1 MSTPKLKILLLGPPE
16 VTLDGKPVLIKRRLN
31 RALLFYLA
39 AQAYPVTREEVCD
52 LFWPDVPE
60 ETARKNLREALSR
73 LRTAIGLADL
83 IFSDG
88 EQLYLNP
95 ACIWVDYREMISLFS
110 PLMNSSE
117 MYRGSTLPEWMVAII
132 KEGFA
137 LCRASR
143 FMQGTTLRSAAGF
156 ENWLELN
163 NQTYRYTRIKVID
176 RLVDH
181 YISGGNLE
189 EALIWL
195 RRGIDTNPLDEDW
208 NYLTLICLR
217 DTGRIQEMI
226 DYVTYLEMLYLQQEE
241 ELAARFVDLKK
252 DAIAKKEIGNSI
264 QANWP
269 EEEEGE
275 APFISREDELE
286 QLNRS
291 LRKRGV
297 VLVQGEAGIGKTRLL
312 KQFFITQPFS
322 PRLFYCRAHPL
333 GRNVPFLSLMKP
345 FHEQIQEVEW
355 QALEPG
361 DRQLLSNF
369 YHNVLQ
375 GPDAVALP
383 VPAGETQRVLEDV
396 FYACLNLL
404 KITAS
409 HRPVLLI
416 LDDAMWMDL
425 ASISLVSFLVEHNFF
440 DQFGLL
446 VFLISPE
453 VENPELDAL
462 LHRRSRSR
470 NMETIRLEPLQD
482 REVSL
487 FVQRILGKVADDNLV
502 REVQHLTGGNPFFLI
517 ECLRSMK
524 FIHFENGHLSR
535 LEECSPPESITM
547 LVRDKINGLEKE
559 SVAVLSAAAI
569 LGEVIYVDVIEEMT
583 GITGEVLVACM
594 EELCREGF
602 FRVNPED
609 RTAAS
614 YVFKHDI
621 EREIV
626 VQRLGPAG
634 RRHLHLRAA
643 KALEKRR
650 RKQPVFIHRIAHHY
664 EAAGET
670 QPAVKAWLEAGRYAR
685 SQYSKAETYS
695 AYGRA
700 LELIS
705 GSPAGYD
712 ETLIYDVVNEWGN
725 FAHDLDDS
733 RACEH
738 IYQCCLDAGEAT
750 QSLLLIGTG
759 LSGLGRAADFL
770 YEYEK
775 SAEYFQR
782 AIFYLTN
789 TGYDA
794 ERIKALSRL
803 GVMQFG
809 LDEYS
814 RAYELLTDALKL
826 ALAIKDQDSLDNR
839 VNILSYMCFL
849 YIFFGEPNKALEI
862 AVEIA
867 RLSVLVKRRSAR
879 VQGHALLAMAQF
891 YNGRVQEA
899 LQTCRINHPMA
910 ETMQVRF
917 WLSLL
922 ELVEGMA
929 YLHNGDLDKS
939 WYFIDRAHCREANC
953 PQEKL
958 FMQAIKIKGD
968 IFRSLGENEKARAYY
983 DEVINANIVNYPAV
997 ESRSLAAVILAGER
1011 KTSEAVDFMERSIK
1025 EARQKRL
1032 AEIELK
1038 ARMYSL
1044 LLYPEGRSPQEFET
1058 TANEVQQEI
1067 SQRGL
1072 LHHDALEG
1080 WVLAILAELRGEK
1093 EQALAL
1099 FYDLQQR
1106 MAKSKNVWAEFQAL
1120 RKILT
1125 FTKGQ
1130 GAEGLGAQERVNELL
1145 VSMALNAR
1153 SPAVKGAFQKFRNTW
1168 RRYVNDVST

>member
-16 VTLDGKPVLIKRRLN
+16 VRLDGKPVLIKRRLN

-39 AQAYPVTREEVCD
+39 AQARPVMREEVCD

-73 LRTAIGLADL
+73 LRTSIGVADL
-83 IFSDG
+83 FFSDG

-95 ACIWVDYREMISLFS
+95 ACIWVDYREMISLLS

-117 MYRGSTLPEWMVAII
+117 MYRGSTLPEWMVAIM

-137 LCRASR
+137 LCSASR
-143 FMQGTTLRSAAGF
+143 FMQGITLSGAAGF
-156 ENWLELN
+156 ENWLDLS
-163 NQTYRYTRIKVID
+163 NQAYRYTRIKVID

-195 RRGIDTNPLDEDW
+195 RRGIETNPLDEDW

-217 DTGRIQEMI
+217 DTGRIPEMI
-226 DYVTYLEMLYLQQEE
+226 DYVTYLEKLYLQQEE

-252 DAIAKKEIGNSI
+252 DAIAKKEIGNHI
-264 QANWP
+264 QTNWP
-269 EEEEGE
+269 VEEEGE
-275 APFISREDELE
+275 APFIGREDELE

-297 VLVQGEAGIGKTRLL
+297 VLVGGEAGIGKTRLL

-322 PRLFYCRAHPL
+322 PRLFYCQAHPL
-333 GRNVPFLSLMKP
+333 GRNVPFISLIKP
-345 FHEQIQEVEW
+345 FQDQIQEVEW

-361 DRQLLSNF
+361 DRQLLFNF

-375 GPDAVALP
+375 GPDAITLP
-383 VPAGETQRVLEDV
+383 VPAGEMQHVLEDV
-396 FYACLNLL
+396 FYAFLNLL

-425 ASISLVSFLVEHNFF
+425 ASISLVSFLMEHNFF

-453 VENPELDAL
+453 VEYPELDAL

-487 FVQRILGKVADDNLV
+487 FIQRILGKVADDNLV
-502 REVQHLTGGNPFFLI
+502 REVQYLTGGNPFFLI
-517 ECLRSMK
+517 ECLRAWK
-524 FIHFENGHLSR
+524 FNPFENGHLSLR
-535 LEECSPPESITM
+535 EECSPPESITM
-547 LVRDKINGLEKE
+547 LVRDKIYGLEKE

-569 LGEVIYVDVIEEMT
+569 LGGAIYVDVIEEMT
-583 GITGEVLVACM
+583 GITGDALVACM

-602 FRVNPED
+602 FRVNTED
-609 RTAAS
+609 RSALS
-614 YVFKHDI
+614 YIFKHDI

-626 VQRLGPAG
+626 VERLGPAG

-650 RKQPVFIHRIAHHY
+650 RKQPVFIHGIAHHY
-664 EAAGET
+664 EAAGEM

-685 SQYSKAETYS
+685 SQYSKEETYT

-705 GSPAGYD
+705 GLPAGYD
-712 ETLIYDVVNEWGN
+712 ETLIYDVVSEWGN
-725 FAHDLDDS
+725 FAHDLDDP

-775 SAEYFQR
+775 SAVYFQR

-803 GVMQFG
+803 GIMQFG

-814 RAYELLTDALKL
+814 RAYELLADALKL
-826 ALAIKDQDSLDNR
+826 DLAIKDQDSLDNR

-849 YIFFGEPNKALEI
+849 HIFFGEPNKAGEI
-862 AVEIA
+862 AAEMA

-879 VQGHALLAMAQF
+879 VQGHALLAMAQY
-891 YNGRVQEA
+891 YNGRVQDA
-899 LQTCRINHPMA
+899 LQTCHINHPMA
-910 ETMQVRF
+910 ENMQVRF

-939 WYFIDRAHCREANC
+939 WYFVDRVHCREANF

-958 FMQAIKIKGD
+958 FMYAIKIKGD

-983 DEVINANIVNYPAV
+983 NEVIDANILNYPAV
-997 ESRSLAAVILAGER
+997 ESRSLMAVILAGER
-1011 KTSEAVDFMERSIK
+1011 KTSEAVDLMECSIK

-1032 AEIELK
+1032 AGIELK

-1044 LLYPEGRSPQEFET
+1044 LLHPEGRSPQEFES

-1072 LHHDALEG
+1072 LHHDAFEG
-1080 WVLAILAELRGEK
+1080 WVPAILAEQRGEK

-1099 FYDLQQR
+1099 FCDLQQR
-1106 MAKSKNVWAEFQAL
+1106 MAESMNVWAEFQAL

-1130 GAEGLGAQERVNELL
+1130 GAEGFRAQERVNELL
-1145 VSMALNAR
+1145 VAMALNAR
-1153 SPAVKGAFQKFRNTW
+1153 LPAVKGAFQKFRNRW
-1168 RRYVNDVST
+1168 RRFVNDVST